1 MLKKNILANYISQI
15 YIAVIGII
23 LLPLYIKYMGSEA
36 YGLIGFFS
44 ILQAWFNVLD
54 LGLTPTISRE
64 TARYR
69 SGVIS
74 TSDFQ
79 QLLKI
84 LTIVFVIIAGL
95 GGISLFLL
103 SEKIAINWLKA
114 VNIPINEVIFSVQVM
129 SVSVALR
136 WMGGLYRGII
146 SGSEKLVILSGLNS
160 LIATL
165 RFVAVFIVMWKFGF
179 TPYVFFMY
187 QFIVAIIE
195 VLLLFYFSYKLTPT
209 LRIRGKLTLK
219 PIKPLLAF
227 SLTIAFTSSIWILIT
242 QTDKFILSGILSLE
256 NYGYFSLA
264 VLVANGIIIIS
275 GPVSTAIM
283 PRLASLYAENKL
295 NEAVTVYCNATQIIS
310 IIVGSAA
317 ISIAFFPELVL
328 YAWSGDKILTQHTAP
343 ILQLYVIGNMMLVI
357 SAFPYYLQYAQGN
370 LRYHLI
376 GNIVMA
382 VLLIPTVIAI
392 AIKYGSLGAG
402 YTWLIVNILF
412 LFIWVGYVHNKI
424 SPGLHYH
431 WLINNVIKI
440 TILPFI
446 FSTITYLILSGITES
461 RINAIVTCVFIC
473 CINFILSILSSGKAR
488 DLIKNTLSAN

>member
-1 MLKKNILANYISQI
+1 MLKTNILANYISQI
-15 YIAVIGII
+15 YIAVIGIA

-69 SGVIS
+69 SGVIP

-95 GGISLFLL
+95 GGVSLFLL

-209 LRIRGKLTLK
+209 LKIRGKLTLK

-283 PRLASLYAENKL
+283 PRLASLYAENKF
-295 NEAVTVYCNATQIIS
+295 NDAVTVYCNATQIIS

-317 ISIAFFPELVL
+317 ISIAFFPELML

-382 VLLIPTVIAI
+382 VLFIPAVITI

-402 YTWLIVNILF
+402 YTWLVVNMIF
-412 LFIWVGYVHNKI
+412 LFIWVGYVHKKI
-424 SPGLHYH
+424 TPGLHKK
-431 WLINNVIKI
+431 WLMNNVIKI
-440 TILPFI
+440 IILPLI
-446 FSTITYLILSGITES
+446 FSLLIYFSLNNSLGTRYFSIVVSILVCGMNLIL
-461 RINAIVTCVFIC
+461 A
-473 CINFILSILSSGKAR
+473 LLSSKNIR
-488 DLIKNTLSAN
+488 HLIKKHII